1 MGRSEMKSPSASCQQ
16 TGKHRERE
24 GAGTECP
31 TRPHRRRWR
40 GCSGKAGRASAHPSR
55 AVLQGAP
62 PPQGGHRGQRQLSLG
77 LCPHSRFPQQT
88 LGKACGPLSKATCYT
103 GRHSRRKAGPRAQ
116 RGLPLPAD
124 GQPPVRL
131 PRLSAGCLQGLVLL
145 GNKEKG
151 RKTAFKVR
159 SCLLPSGTVRLLQP
173 RTTHAQ

>member
-62 PPQGGHRGQRQLSLG
+62 PPQGGHRDRGS
-77 LCPHSRFPQQT
+77 CPSASAPTPGSRSRHW
-88 LGKACGPLSKATCYT
+88 GRRAGHSKATCYT
-103 GRHSRRKAGPRAQ
+103 GRHSRRKAGPQAQ

>member
-31 TRPHRRRWR
+31 THPTAGDGAAAAGKQDVQVPTPRVLSSREHHLPRVGTGDR
-40 GCSGKAGRASAHPSR
+40 GSCPSASAPTPGSR
-55 AVLQGAP
+55 SRHWGRRA
-62 PPQGGHRGQRQLSLG
+62 GH
-77 LCPHSRFPQQT
+77 
-88 LGKACGPLSKATCYT
+88 SKATCYT

-145 GNKEKG
+145 GNKGKG